1 MGAPPVS
8 SAHPPQSPWGD
19 GTGSAASRCWGWC
32 QALGLCQATSLF
44 PLLFLSPLMEFT
56 AWHPLW
62 GCAATM
68 FLCVLE
74 GGQAEPGGPRAEHT
88 LQFET
93 CSGLPLT
100 VASHYWS

>member
-1 MGAPPVS
+1 M
-8 SAHPPQSPWGD
+8 
-19 GTGSAASRCWGWC
+19 
-32 QALGLCQATSLF
+32 LGLCQATSLF